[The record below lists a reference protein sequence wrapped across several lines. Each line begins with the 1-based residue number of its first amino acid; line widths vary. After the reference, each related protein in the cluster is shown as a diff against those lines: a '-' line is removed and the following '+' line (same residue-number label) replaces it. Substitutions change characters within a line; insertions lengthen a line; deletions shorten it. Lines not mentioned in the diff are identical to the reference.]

1 LCVMVLCSVSTV
13 VFNANPLMR
22 FDGYYM
28 LADWLEIPNLRDR
41 SNRLLKNLVC
51 EYGLGM
57 EVQPEPYMETS
68 RQALFIGYAILSYI
82 YRWVVTF
89 SILYFLSNWLKPYKL
104 GSLSTLLAVAALGS
118 MIIWP
123 LYRLFKGL
131 SKRGR
136 LPDMKRKNVSV
147 STAIVAG
154 ILFVFFL

>member
-1 LCVMVLCSVSTV
+1 PVGWWNAQNCPTLRHISLCVMVRCSISTV

-22 FDGYYM
+22 FDGYYIR
-28 LADWLEIPNLRDR
+28 ADWLEIPSLRDR

-68 RQALFIGYAILSYI
+68 RKVLFIVYAILSYV

-104 GSLSTLLAVAALGS
+104 GSLSALLA
-118 MIIWP
+118 
-123 LYRLFKGL
+123 
-131 SKRGR
+131 
-136 LPDMKRKNVSV
+136 
-147 STAIVAG
+147 
-154 ILFVFFL
+154 